1 MKIFKPKFWQKKF
14 SIYSILLWPI
24 SILYLMLFY
33 LKKQITHTSSYTMP
47 IICVGNIYVG
57 GTGKTP
63 LSMLIAN
70 ELKNKKKPVIIK
82 KFYKEHKDEHELI
95 KSNKIPL
102 ILNNTRK
109 SAIKKAEKDNFD
121 FVILDDGF
129 QDFSINKNINIICFN
144 ENQLIGNGMLLPSGP
159 LREKISSLKRAQ
171 IIVING
177 NKNKEFE
184 EKILF
189 ISNNLK
195 IFYSKYIPSNINS
208 FTNKKLLAFAGI
220 GEPEFFFK
228 TLKKNDLDVK
238 KTISF
243 PDHYNYKED
252 EIREIYDYAKK
263 NNFTVITTEKD
274 FHRIKNYKIGN
285 IEFLKLKLEIQN
297 KDKLIKYLLNN

>member
-1 MKIFKPKFWQKKF
+1 
-14 SIYSILLWPI
+14 
-24 SILYLMLFY
+24 MLFY
-33 LKKQITHTSSYTMP
+33 LRKQITHTSSFTMP

-109 SAIKKAEKDNFD
+109 SAIEKAQKDNFD

-129 QDFSINKNINIICFN
+129 QDFSIYKNINIICFN

-184 EKILF
+184 EKILY

-195 IFYSKYIPSNINS
+195 IFYSKYIPSNISS

-220 GEPEFFFK
+220 GEPEFFFE
-228 TLKKNDLDVK
+228 TLKKNNLDVK

-263 NNFTVITTEKD
+263 NNYTVITTEKD
-274 FHRIKNYKIGN
+274 FHRIKNYKIEN
-285 IEFLKLKLEIQN
+285 IEFLKLKLEIPN

>member
-1 MKIFKPKFWQKKF
+1 MKILKPKFWQKKF

-33 LKKQITHTSSYTMP
+33 LRKQITHTSSFTMP

-82 KFYKEHKDEHELI
+82 KFYKEHRDEHELI

-109 SAIKKAEKDNFD
+109 SAIEKAQKDNFD

-171 IIVING
+171 IIIING

-184 EKILF
+184 EKILY

-195 IFYSKYIPSNINS
+195 IFYSKYIPSNISS

-220 GEPEFFFK
+220 GEPEFFFE
-228 TLKKNDLDVK
+228 TLKKNNLDVK

-263 NNFTVITTEKD
+263 NNYTVITTEKD
-274 FHRIKNYKIGN
+274 FHRIKNYKIEN

>member
-1 MKIFKPKFWQKKF
+1 MKILKPKFWQKKF

-24 SILYLMLFY
+24 SILYIMLFY
-33 LKKQITHTSSYTMP
+33 LRKQITHTSSFTMP

-109 SAIKKAEKDNFD
+109 SAIEKAQKDNFD

-129 QDFSINKNINIICFN
+129 QDFSIYKNINIICFN

-184 EKILF
+184 EKILY

-195 IFYSKYIPSNINS
+195 IFYSKYIPSNISS

-220 GEPEFFFK
+220 GEPEFFFE
-228 TLKKNDLDVK
+228 TLKKNNLDVK

-263 NNFTVITTEKD
+263 NNYTVITTEKD
-274 FHRIKNYKIGN
+274 FHRIKNYKIEN

>member
-1 MKIFKPKFWQKKF
+1 MKILKPKFWQKKF

-33 LKKQITHTSSYTMP
+33 LRKQITHTSSFTMP

-109 SAIKKAEKDNFD
+109 SAIEKAQKDNFD

-129 QDFSINKNINIICFN
+129 QDFSIYKNINIICFN

-184 EKILF
+184 EKILY

-195 IFYSKYIPSNINS
+195 IFYSKYIPSNISS

-220 GEPEFFFK
+220 GEPEFFFE
-228 TLKKNDLDVK
+228 TLKKNNLDVK

-263 NNFTVITTEKD
+263 NNYTVITTEKD
-274 FHRIKNYKIGN
+274 FHRIKNYKIEN